1 MNFFLA
7 KEWVGYDI
15 YDYLVM
21 IIMAEKKT
29 TKGMWDKLRDI
40 YEGKT
45 MLNWIHLKRNL
56 YNLRMKESSSF
67 QEHLNEFNALVSKLI
82 AIGVN
87 MD

>member
-1 MNFFLA
+1 
-7 KEWVGYDI
+7 
-15 YDYLVM
+15 
-21 IIMAEKKT
+21 
-29 TKGMWDKLRDI
+29 
-40 YEGKT
+40 